1 MVYPKYSILWQSGH
15 IVVICPEHGAT
26 GLSTL
31 LSVALNAATCCI
43 NLFTLSS
50 FVLNIATWCNGLVFI
65 VVICNERSNIVDK
78 VNMVDIVWRW
88 FILLFVLNIATC
100 CNRLVHIIVI
110 VLNIATCCNRLI
122 HGDTFCHNH
131 GNTL

>member
-1 MVYPKYSILWQSGH
+1 MLLFAMNV
-15 IVVICPEHGAT
+15 AT
-26 GLSTL
+26 Q
-31 LSVALNAATCCI
+31 
-43 NLFTLSS
+43 F
-50 FVLNIATWCNGLVFI
+50 
-65 VVICNERSNIVDK
+65 DK
-78 VNMVDIVWRW
+78 VNMVDIVGRW

-100 CNRLVHIIVI
+100 CKLLVHITVIVLNIATCCNRLVHIIAI